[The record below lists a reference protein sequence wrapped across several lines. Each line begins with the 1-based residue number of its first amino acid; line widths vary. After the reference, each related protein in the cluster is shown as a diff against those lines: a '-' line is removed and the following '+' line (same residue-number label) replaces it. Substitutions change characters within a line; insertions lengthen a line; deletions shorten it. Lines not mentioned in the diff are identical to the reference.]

1 MEPIFAYLTTDGWK
15 RDLETTI
22 SDLKGAYRFSKLNA
36 VHTDEHGSIDVRV
49 CTGTLFLLAGIT
61 WTYVSALNVQKGY
74 YQNATIGAFTA
85 TCFYVCAG
93 MHFGRAGSKKD

>member
-22 SDLKGAYRFSKLNA
+22 SDLKGAYRLIDT
-36 VHTDEHGSIDVRV
+36 VHNDEQGSIDVRV

-74 YQNATIGAFTA
+74 YQNATNGALTA